1 MKSIYV
7 GNLAYS
13 ATNEDI
19 KELFSKY
26 GNVVSVKLVSDR
38 ETGRA
43 KGFGFVEMEDDQALK
58 AISSL
63 DNTEFMSRTIRVNE
77 ANPKR

>member
-13 ATNEDI
+13 ATNQDLVDLFTQFGKVESI
-19 KELFSKY
+19 KLI
-26 GNVVSVKLVSDR
+26 NDR
-38 ETGRA
+38 ETGRP
-43 KGFGFVEMEDDQALK
+43 KGFGFIEMDDESALK

-63 DNTEFMSRTIRVNE
+63 DNTEFMGRKIKVNE
-77 ANPKR
+77 ANPKK

>member
-13 ATNEDI
+13 ATNQDLVD
-19 KELFSKY
+19 LFTQFGK
-26 GNVVSVKLVSDR
+26 VESVKLINDR
-38 ETGRA
+38 ETGRP
-43 KGFGFVEMEDDQALK
+43 KGFGFIEMDDESALK

-63 DNTEFMSRTIRVNE
+63 DNTEFMGRKIKVNE
-77 ANPKR
+77 ANPKK

>member
-13 ATNEDI
+13 ATNQDLVDLFTQFGKVESI
-19 KELFSKY
+19 KLI
-26 GNVVSVKLVSDR
+26 NDR
-38 ETGRA
+38 ETGRP
-43 KGFGFVEMEDDQALK
+43 KGFGFIEMDDESALK

-63 DNTEFMSRTIRVNE
+63 DNTEFMGRKIKVNE
-77 ANPKR
+77 ADPKK